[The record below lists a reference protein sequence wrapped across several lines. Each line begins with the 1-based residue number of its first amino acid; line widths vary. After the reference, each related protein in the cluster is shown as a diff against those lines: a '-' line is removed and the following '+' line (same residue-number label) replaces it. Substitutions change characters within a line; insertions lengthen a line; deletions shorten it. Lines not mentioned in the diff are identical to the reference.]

1 MIHCLVARNGNQAL
15 ETLERLAPGTP
26 LRQGLERII
35 QQGKG
40 AIIVLGFNE
49 EIEEVSSGGFRL
61 HQPVNFTPPKL
72 SELAKMDGAIILDEE
87 ADHILAANVHLVPSN
102 DIPTEETGSRHRT
115 AARTAIHTGVPVV
128 AVSEGRRTASVYLED
143 RKVDL
148 RSPTIVAAQVN
159 QELQTLDRLRRRLD
173 EAENGLTSLEVS
185 ELVTYRSVVTVLQR
199 AELVRRVGRAIER
212 EAISLGDEGRLAH
225 IQLSDM
231 VRGVE
236 FLRDVTLR
244 DYLPTRRKSALN
256 AARSAMESLAEPDLD
271 DPVNISRALGF
282 EDLDAPVTSRGY
294 RLLSKVARLPDSV
307 REELI
312 RHFKSLPRMIDATVE
327 EFERVEGIGTTRASH
342 IHSYFDRVRSL
353 AQEWTPQVL

>member
-1 MIHCLVARNGNQAL
+1 VARNGTLAL

-40 AIIVLGFNE
+40 AIIVIGDGATLR
-49 EIEEVSSGGFRL
+49 EISSGGFRL
-61 HQPVNFTPPKL
+61 AQPVFFTPPKL
-72 SELAKMDGAIILDEE
+72 SELAKMDGGIILDAEG
-87 ADHILAANVHLVPSN
+87 DYILAANVHFVPSN

-115 AARTAIHTGVPVV
+115 AERVAVHASVPVV
-128 AVSEGRRTASVYLED
+128 AVSEGRRTASVYVEGS
-143 RKVDL
+143 KVEL
-148 RSPTIVAAQVN
+148 RSPTMVAARVN
-159 QELQTLDRLRRRLD
+159 QDLQTLDRLRRRLD

-185 ELVTYRSVVTVLQR
+185 ELVTYRAVVTLLQR
-199 AELVRRVGRAIER
+199 AELVRRVGTGIER
-212 EAISLGDEGRLAH
+212 QAISLGDEGRLAY
-225 IQLSDM
+225 IQLADM

-244 DYLPTRRKSALN
+244 DYLPTRRRSSLN
-256 AARSAMESLAEPDLD
+256 KAREGMTELDESDLD
-271 DPVNISRALGF
+271 DPQRIARAIGF
-282 EDLDAPVTSRGY
+282 EDLDAPVTARGY

-312 RHFKSLPRMIDATVE
+312 RHFKTLPRMLSATVAD
-327 EFERVEGIGTTRASH
+327 FEKVEGIGNARATH
-342 IHSYFDRVRSL
+342 LQHYFSRVRSL